1 MKYEGV
7 NEFGQGREEKFFFS
21 RCKEECWPK
30 IVLKLTNDIP
40 TTLFG
45 QELYNILYMSVFV
58 KNKPSK
64 LIIKKHHMI
73 SKNHCLTKVVDNFK
87 KM

>member
-1 MKYEGV
+1 MQEGV
-7 NEFGQGREEKFFFS
+7 L
-21 RCKEECWPK
+21 WPK

-64 LIIKKHHMI
+64 LIIKTSHDFQI
-73 SKNHCLTKVVDNFK
+73 SLFDKNCGQFKKSITGNFK
-87 KM
+87 RG